1 MFMFLDLTVLV
12 GLESVLQLAYEFP
25 FIKLSTVWTL
35 KQSLVFDIEE

>member
-1 MFMFLDLTVLV
+1 MFLDLTVLV
-12 GLESVLQLAYEFP
+12 GLESVLQLAMSS